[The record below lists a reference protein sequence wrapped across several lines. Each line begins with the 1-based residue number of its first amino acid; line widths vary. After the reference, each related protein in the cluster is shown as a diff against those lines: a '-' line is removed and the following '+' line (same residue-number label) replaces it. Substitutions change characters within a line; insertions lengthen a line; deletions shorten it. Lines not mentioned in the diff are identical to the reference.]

1 MSRESNR
8 GQPHLPMPSLNKL
21 VLLVLFAGLALFSAS
36 LITGCTVTGHSP
48 WTLDK

>member
-1 MSRESNR
+1 M
-8 GQPHLPMPSLNKL
+8 HSLHKL
-21 VLLVLFAGLALFSAS
+21 LLLVLFTGLALFSAS